1 MAPARKT
8 RATLTPRESQI
19 MAVLWQRGEAMA
31 DEIRRELADEPHDST
46 VRTMLRVLEGKGY
59 VKHVKRGKAFVYRPT
74 VRQAKAQQQA
84 ILRLVKQFFGGSPE
98 ALVLRLLEDEQIT
111 PEQLDELRRQDLK
124 DRHSIMSAR
133 PNEPAEP
140 DNAGG
145 AS

>member
-1 MAPARKT
+1 MAPARKNRT
-8 RATLTPRESQI
+8 TLTPRESQI
-19 MAVLWQRGEAMA
+19 MAVLWQRGEAM
-31 DEIRRELADEPHDST
+31 ADEPHDST

-59 VKHVKRGKAFVYRPT
+59 VKHVKRGKAYVYRPA

-124 DRHSIMSAR
+124 GPHSIKPAR